1 MSYYRKA
8 GIIPPQRHTQFRQPN
23 GSLYTE
29 ELMGL
34 GGFADNSALLY
45 HIHPPTAI
53 SASVA
58 FDGPTYTSRAN
69 HPLLPRHYKT
79 HKLDVAGADSVTGRR
94 ALLMNDD
101 VRISYVAAEQPSP
114 LYRNAIGDECV
125 FVESGTATLESVFG
139 RLDARGGDY
148 VVIPASTTHR
158 WVPTGEDAF
167 RTLVIE
173 VLADGHI
180 HPPQRYLSPRGQFLE
195 HAPYCERDLRSSDE
209 PFVVEETDVDVLVQA
224 RHGWTKFTYD
234 YHPFDVVGW
243 DGANYPYAV
252 NWKDFQPIT
261 GRVHQPP
268 PVHQILDA
276 PGAVICAFVPRK
288 FDYHPLSIPA
298 PYSHANVDSDE
309 LLFYVE
315 GDFVSRKGAGME
327 VGSISMHPAGFI
339 HGPHPGSAEA
349 SLGKEQTEEWALMLD
364 TFRPLY
370 LCDAASDCEDPSYAW
385 SWSRAAHTSHTS

>member
-8 GIIPPQRHTQFRQPN
+8 GIIPPQRHTQFRQPD
-23 GSLYTE
+23 GSLYHE

-34 GGFADNSALLY
+34 GGFADDSALLY
-45 HIHPPTAI
+45 HVNAPTAI
-53 SASVA
+53 SASAA
-58 FDGPTYTSRAN
+58 FEGPAYTSRAN

-79 HKLDVAGADSVTGRR
+79 HKLDVSGADSVTGRR

-101 VRISYVAAEQPSP
+101 VRVSYVAADQQSP

-125 FVESGTATLESVFG
+125 FVESGTAVLESVFG
-139 RLDARGGDY
+139 RLEVRGGDY

-158 WVPTGEDAF
+158 WVPTGSGAF

-173 VLADGHI
+173 VLATGHI
-180 HPPQRYLSPRGQFLE
+180 HPPARYLSPRGQFLE
-195 HAPYCERDLRSSDE
+195 HAPYCERDLRSPAE
-209 PFVVEETDVDVLVQA
+209 PFLVQETDVDVIVQT
-224 RHGWTKFTYD
+224 RNGWTRFTYD
-234 YHPFDVVGW
+234 NHPFDVVGW

-252 NWKDFQPIT
+252 NMKDFQPIT

-309 LLFYVE
+309 ILFYVE
-315 GDFVSRKGAGME
+315 GNFVSRKGAGME

-339 HGPHPGSAEA
+339 HGPHPGSVEA
-349 SLGKEQTEEWALMLD
+349 SLGKERTEEAALMLD
-364 TFRPLY
+364 TFRPLN
-370 LCDAASDCEDPSYAW
+370 LCDAAFDCEDPSYAW
-385 SWSRAAHTSHTS
+385 SWSRATRTTHPA

>member
-1 MSYYRKA
+1 VSYYRSA
-8 GIIPPQRHTQFRQPN
+8 GNIPPQRHTQFRQPD
-23 GSLYTE
+23 GSLYHE

-34 GGFADNSALLY
+34 GGFSDDSALLY
-45 HIHPPTAI
+45 HINPPMAI
-53 SASVA
+53 SASAA
-58 FDGPTYTSRAN
+58 FDGPTHSRRAN

-79 HKLDVAGADSVTGRR
+79 HKLDVSGANPVTGRR
-94 ALLMNDD
+94 ALLANDD
-101 VRISYVAAEQPSP
+101 VRISYVAADHPSP

-125 FVESGTATLESVFG
+125 FVESGTAVLESVFG
-139 RLDARGGDY
+139 RLEVRGGDY

-158 WVPTGEDAF
+158 WVPTGPTPF

-180 HPPQRYLSPRGQFLE
+180 HPPRRYLSPRGQFLE
-195 HAPYCERDLRSSDE
+195 HAPYCERDLRAPAE
-209 PFVVEETDVDVLVQA
+209 LCTVEATDVEVLVQA
-224 RHGWTKFTYD
+224 RHGWTRFTYD
-234 YHPFDVVGW
+234 HHPFDVVGW

-252 NWKDFQPIT
+252 NMKDFQPIT
-261 GRVHQPP
+261 GRIHQPP

-309 LLFYVE
+309 VLFYVE

-327 VGSISMHPAGFI
+327 IGSISMHPAGFI

-349 SLGKEQTEEWALMLD
+349 SLGKDRTEESALMLD

-370 LCDAASDCEDPSYAW
+370 LCDVAFDCEDPTYAW
-385 SWSRAAHTSHTS
+385 SWSAASHTAARD

>member
-1 MSYYRKA
+1 MSYYRSA
-8 GIIPPQRHTQFRQPN
+8 GRVPPQRHTQFRQPD
-23 GSLYTE
+23 GSMFHE

-34 GGFADNSALLY
+34 GGFADDSALLY
-45 HIHPPTAI
+45 HINPPMAI
-53 SASVA
+53 SASVG
-58 FDGPTYTSRAN
+58 FDGPTHTSRAN

-79 HKLDVAGADSVTGRR
+79 HKLDVAGADTVTGRR
-94 ALLMNDD
+94 ALLANEDI
-101 VRISYVAAEQPSP
+101 RISYVGADQSSP

-125 FVESGTATLESVFG
+125 FVESGTAVLESVFG
-139 RLDARGGDY
+139 RLEVRGGDY
-148 VVIPASTTHR
+148 VVIPAATTHR
-158 WVPTGEDAF
+158 WVPTGGEIF

-173 VLADGHI
+173 VLANGHI

-195 HAPYCERDLRSSDE
+195 HAPYCERDLRSPTE
-209 PFVVEETDVDVLVQA
+209 PFTVEATDVEVVVQA

-234 YHPFDVVGW
+234 NHPFDVVGW
-243 DGANYPYAV
+243 DGSNYPYAV
-252 NWKDFQPIT
+252 NMKDFQPIT
-261 GRVHQPP
+261 GRIHQPP
-268 PVHQILDA
+268 PVHQILES

-309 LLFYVE
+309 ILFYVE

-349 SLGKEQTEEWALMLD
+349 SLGKERTEESALMLD

-370 LCDAASDCEDPSYAW
+370 LCDAAFDCEDPTYAW
-385 SWSRAAHTSHTS
+385 SWSRAEHAAERG